1 MGKFGAVKGPGRAVI
16 SARSSREGSAGPGN
30 PGERFKPRLQIGIR
44 AVAKSAG
51 FENLILQI
59 WMP

>member
-30 PGERFKPRLQIGIR
+30 PGSNHGFGY
-44 AVAKSAG
+44 G
-51 FENLILQI
+51 FEAVRIRFNCQLNS
-59 WMP
+59 